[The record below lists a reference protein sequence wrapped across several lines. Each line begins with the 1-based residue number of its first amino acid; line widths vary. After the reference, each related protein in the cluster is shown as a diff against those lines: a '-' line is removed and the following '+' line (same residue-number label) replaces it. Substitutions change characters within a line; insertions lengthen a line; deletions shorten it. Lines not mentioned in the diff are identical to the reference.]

1 MRDQRESIQ
10 RDRSIVRRL
19 ILSRALRAFADGYV
33 SVLLP
38 VYLLSL
44 GYGSIEVGLVSTAT
58 LLGSGT
64 VTLLVGLHAHRFETR
79 RLLLGAALLMA
90 ATGIAFV
97 NVTQF
102 LPLLCVAFVGTLN
115 PSRGDVSMFLPLE
128 HSVLARHVS
137 DRDRTAAFARYGM
150 AGSLVAALGS
160 AFAGF
165 PQVLSGWTGI
175 APDTALRAMF
185 ALYAVIGLGAAAI
198 YATLPRERAAAPR
211 EPSPQQKRPVRPVV
225 YRLAALFSVDAFG
238 GGLVVDSIV
247 VLWLYQKFQLSP
259 AVAGSIFLWVGLLS
273 AASYPVAVWLSRRI
287 GLVNTMVY
295 THLPSNVALALVPF
309 MPSATSAIAMFL
321 VRSALSQMDVP
332 TRNSFVMAIV
342 PAEERA
348 AAASVTTVPR
358 SFAAA
363 AAPALAGYLLSVS
376 SFGLNFVVAGV
387 VKGAYDLL
395 LLYTC
400 RNVKLPEESG
410 RVARSA
416 RD

>member
-1 MRDQRESIQ
+1 MPEYPDPAE
-10 RDRSIVRRL
+10 RSRRIVRRL
-19 ILSRALRAFADGYV
+19 ILSRGLRAFADGFV

-44 GYGSIEVGLVSTAT
+44 GYDSLDVGLISTST

-90 ATGIAFV
+90 CTGIVFV
-97 NVTQF
+97 NVTHF

-128 HSVLARHVS
+128 HSIVARHVS
-137 DRDRTAAFARYGM
+137 DQDRTAAFARYGM

-165 PQVLSGWTGI
+165 PQFLSAWLTI
-175 APDTALRAMF
+175 DMRTALQSMF
-185 ALYAVIGLGAAAI
+185 ALYSLIGLCAAGI
-198 YATLPRERAAAPR
+198 YATLPRERSEMPHH
-211 EPSPQQKRPVRPVV
+211 PSTPSKHARPMV
-225 YRLAALFSVDAFG
+225 YKLAALFSIDAFG
-238 GGLVVDSIV
+238 GGLVVDSMV
-247 VLWLYQKFQLSP
+247 VLWLYQRFEISP

-273 AASYPVAVWLSRRI
+273 AASYPVAVWLARKI
-287 GLVNTMVY
+287 GLVNTMVF
-295 THLPSNVALALVPF
+295 THLPSNVALALVPL
-309 MPSATSAIAMFL
+309 MPNATAAIAMFL

-342 PAEERA
+342 PPEERA
-348 AAASVTTVPR
+348 AAASVTVVPR

-363 AAPALAGYLLSVS
+363 AAPAIAGYLLTLS
-376 SFGLNFVVAGV
+376 SFGLNFIVAGV

-400 RNVKLPEESG
+400 RNVRLPEEQ
-410 RVARSA
+410 R
-416 RD
+416 